1 MVGAD
6 KRLIVMLIPDDA
18 ISPLTLSRA
27 VDGALSREELTQ
39 LLHICDQVPTRWK
52 QVALAFFEEQALK
65 NDLMAL
71 RLEGSLLH
79 SDVSPAVQPSVRTSV
94 SEVNPPLVSR
104 RPMLRLMRQTAIA
117 ISLVAGLLLAFWLG
131 REVAIKQTSPSTG
144 SAPSLLSKNHP
155 EQPTITAPAP
165 PPSASEMNK
174 YPQVAGNMVLELTS
188 ASGQSEQFTVPVVY
202 ATPAQQR
209 QRAESSTALPVEW
222 EAQIRETGYSISKR
236 RDLLPV
242 TLNNGA
248 TAVIPVAQYQLH
260 QPTVE

>member
-1 MVGAD
+1 MVGTD
-6 KRLIVMLIPDDA
+6 KRLMVMLTLGDA

-39 LLHICDQVPTRWK
+39 LLQVCDQIPARWK
-52 QVALAFFEEQALK
+52 QVALAFLEEQALK

-71 RLEGSLLH
+71 RLEGSLLP
-79 SDVSPAVQPSVRTSV
+79 SDLSSAVQPSARTSV
-94 SEVNPPLVSR
+94 GEVNPPLVSR
-104 RPMLRLMRQTAIA
+104 RSGLRLVRQTAIA
-117 ISLVAGLLLAFWLG
+117 FSLAAGLLLAFWLG
-131 REVAIKQTSPSTG
+131 RVVAVKQTSPNTG
-144 SAPSLLSKNHP
+144 TAPSLLSKNHP
-155 EQPTITAPAP
+155 EQPAITAPAP
-165 PPSASEMNK
+165 QPNASDMNK

-209 QRAESSTALPVEW
+209 QRAELSTALPVEW